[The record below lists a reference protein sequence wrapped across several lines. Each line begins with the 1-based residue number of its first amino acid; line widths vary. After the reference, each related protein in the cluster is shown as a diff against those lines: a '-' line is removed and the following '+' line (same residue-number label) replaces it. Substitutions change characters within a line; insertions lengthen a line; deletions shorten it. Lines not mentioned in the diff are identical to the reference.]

1 MGDAYSRD
9 VWNKSKNLD
18 ELIDVPGGGLA
29 KPKIILM
36 GPDCSGKS
44 NLAHRLALHYQCLI
58 VGNRRIKDDLEAAHT
73 VLDFTMKVICNP
85 DVSFVL
91 DQWQYPVD
99 IIYNKE
105 LRGADSIMVAVEKI
119 ILPYLKKHNVVLLHV
134 DASDSTLRDRFAVRG
149 DELWDIEQI
158 LKVAAA
164 YREYMPKSPLIGYRI
179 DTSNLSKDQAAQQAI
194 SLIDAHYRRRS
205 E

>member
-9 VWNKSKNLD
+9 SKRDTYSLS
-18 ELIDVPGGGLA
+18 DVPGGGLA
-29 KPKIILM
+29 KPKIILI

-44 NLAHRLALHYQCLI
+44 NLATRLGHHYGCRI
-58 VGNRRIKDDLEAAHT
+58 IGNRRIKDDLEAAYS
-73 VLDFTMKVICNP
+73 VLEFTRRHVASP
-85 DVSFVL
+85 SSSFVL

-105 LRGADSIMVAVEKI
+105 LRGGPSVMEAVEKI
-119 ILPYLKKHNVVLLHV
+119 ILAYLKKHNVILLHV

-179 DTSNLSKDQAAQQAI
+179 DTSNLSKFEAAQQAI